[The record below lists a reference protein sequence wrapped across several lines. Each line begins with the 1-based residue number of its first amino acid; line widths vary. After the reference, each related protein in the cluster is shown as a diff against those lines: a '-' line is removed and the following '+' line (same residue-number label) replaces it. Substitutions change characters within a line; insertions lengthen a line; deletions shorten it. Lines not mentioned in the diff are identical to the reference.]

1 MTSLQNELRKRLAYK
16 NLTVKSGLLIKE
28 DSETFDVV
36 CYLKHSSNTTL
47 IKLKEP
53 KSYNCEQCKKEEPQ
67 TLATAKEEVCPEL
80 DVISVAGSGRVIVSC
95 KKGHRGAYYFDKL
108 PDCCLRCN
116 PPVKALAEAKDA
128 ALAKEMDA
136 ALAEAMAK
144 SKVEY
149 YAAKEKAED
158 EEKARG
164 IAEHNAKEAVRKD
177 AESKKAAM
185 EEFKLKNVETGTPEE
200 SGEDKKAKRLAAR
213 AAKAKATRAKNKAA
227 KEKAAIEKKK
237 ESDLPPP
244 LEIEDSN

>member
-1 MTSLQNELRKRLAYK
+1 MTSLQNELSKRLAYK

-53 KSYNCEQCKKEEPQ
+53 KSYSCDQCKKEEPQ

-108 PDCCLRCN
+108 PDRCLRCN
-116 PPVKALAEAKDA
+116 PPVKALAKEMDAALAEAKDA

-136 ALAEAMAK
+136 SFAEAMAK

-149 YAAKEKAED
+149 YACLLYTS
-158 EEKARG
+158 
-164 IAEHNAKEAVRKD
+164 D
-177 AESKKAAM
+177 AA
-185 EEFKLKNVETGTPEE
+185 
-200 SGEDKKAKRLAAR
+200 D
-213 AAKAKATRAKNKAA
+213 
-227 KEKAAIEKKK
+227 
-237 ESDLPPP
+237 
-244 LEIEDSN
+244 